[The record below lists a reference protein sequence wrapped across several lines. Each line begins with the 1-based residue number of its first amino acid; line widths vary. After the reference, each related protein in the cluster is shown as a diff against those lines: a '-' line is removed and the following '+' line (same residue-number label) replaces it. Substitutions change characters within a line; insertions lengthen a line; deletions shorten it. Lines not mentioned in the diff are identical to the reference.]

1 LIVGILVI
9 ADVALIN
16 DKIMPL
22 LNQISFGSGMNLG
35 TTANSLTIMMIVFG
49 VIICVI
55 AGLGACGACCE
66 NRLLLIIVS
75 RERERERERETERER
90 ERDRERERE
99 REL

>member
-1 LIVGILVI
+1 MRKNKYFQLFGLALLIVGILVI

-35 TTANSLTIMMIVFG
+35 ITANSLTIMMVVFG

-55 AGLGACGACCE
+55 AGLGACGTV
-66 NRLLLIIVS
+66 RTDYYL
-75 RERERERERETERER
+75 
-90 ERDRERERE
+90 
-99 REL
+99 